1 MQEPILNAA
10 GYLID
15 LDGTLI
21 TGRTVLPDALWLL
34 QQVRGRFVVVSNNA
48 EHTPR
53 QLSRA
58 LKTLGL
64 PIGEEDLILA
74 GTTAIDI
81 IATDFPQASLLLLGS
96 TALIRYARSKGLRIG
111 GTAPDLVLVA
121 RDRHFTYAK
130 LAAAAEAIAGGAGL
144 FVAAPDGSHPGV
156 NGKPVP
162 ETGALAAAIL
172 ASTGLRE
179 YTVIGKPERT
189 LFERGCRRL
198 DVAPSDAVMIGDN
211 PETDGLGA
219 RRIGM
224 GFLQVEQGII
234 RRSRLLAAV

>member
-1 MQEPILNAA
+1 MQEPILDAA

-21 TGRTVLPDALWLL
+21 TGRTVLPDAAWLL
-34 QQVRGRFVVVSNNA
+34 EEVRDRFVIVSNNA

-53 QLSRA
+53 QLSRTLRA
-58 LKTLGL
+58 LGL
-64 PIGEEDLILA
+64 PVDEKDVILA
-74 GTTAIDI
+74 GTAAIDI
-81 IATDFPQASLLLLGS
+81 VAAKYPRASVLLLGS
-96 TALIRYARSKGLRIG
+96 ATLIAYARAKGLRIG
-111 GTAPDLVLVA
+111 DRTVDLVVVA

-144 FVAAPDGSHPGV
+144 IVAAPDGSHPGI
-156 NGKPVP
+156 NGRPVP

-172 ASTGLRE
+172 TSTGLKN
-179 YTVIGKPERT
+179 YTVVGKPET
-189 LFERGCRRL
+189 ILFERGCRHL
-198 DVAPSDAVMIGDN
+198 DVAPADAVMIGDN

-219 RRIGM
+219 RRLGM
-224 GFLQVEQGII
+224 GFLRVEQGII